1 MFDDLTWDAL
11 LQAWPWSML
20 RQPCRFAVG
29 LFVALKPKRQA
40 ENAAEGADKKD
51 WTLIGRIDF
60 ANSQSLGAFVLE
72 MEETRISISPSGVE
86 HRAFRWR
93 KATLPEAK
101 MIIQFYHAQQNLPMS
116 GTFAATKTDVTLI
129 PRELIDAQ
137 FRQ

>member
-11 LQAWPWSML
+11 LHAWPWSVL

-40 ENAAEGADKKD
+40 ENAAKGAYKKD
-51 WTLIGRIDF
+51 WTLTGRIDF
-60 ANSQSLGAFVLE
+60 ADSQSLGALVLE
-72 MEETRISISPSGVE
+72 VEETRISISPSGVE

-93 KATLPEAK
+93 RATIPEAK

-116 GTFAATKTDVTLI
+116 GTFAATVTDVTLV
-129 PRELIDAQ
+129 PREVIHAQ
-137 FRQ
+137 FRR